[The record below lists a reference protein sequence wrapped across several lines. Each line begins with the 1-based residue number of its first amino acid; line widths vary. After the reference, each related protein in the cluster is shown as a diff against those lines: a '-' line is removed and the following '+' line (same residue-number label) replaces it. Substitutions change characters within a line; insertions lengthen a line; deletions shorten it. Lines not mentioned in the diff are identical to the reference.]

1 VTCERTV
8 TSTATY
14 RRLLDKLPSIEAK
27 LSPRQRATFHAVL
40 PREIFEPNNTS
51 IEFLF
56 AAPDEILAP
65 RELEIFLRLRESKDV
80 DLAAPCVL
88 RPSMVVVI
96 KATRLCNLRCTYCN
110 SWKAGPN
117 QVMGFEVLAKTTRD
131 ALLRP
136 EVRHVNFVWHGGE
149 VMLLPIGFFKKA
161 LWLQRM
167 FKRNGQV
174 ITNSIQTNATRLND
188 EWISFFASMRF
199 DVGVSIDGPREI
211 HDRRR
216 RTVSGRPTWN
226 QVRAGIARMQQ
237 ANVPCAVLVVVDRDV
252 VELGAQRLLHCLLEL
267 KVPGAALLNVLPP
280 NGQAQPTGNSYLP
293 WSDYVMFLREMFRC
307 WWPTHRH
314 QIDIADLS
322 TLMRNLSGRAPNLCV
337 YAGDC
342 MGQFLTIEPNGVVSA
357 CDKYVGDGELEFGN
371 LLEADLNQ
379 LLAVSK
385 NLAAARASASSE
397 VSRMSNCKYYAVCR
411 GGCPHDR
418 RLNRIYQAGW
428 DGHCCGLTDL
438 LDEISAATHNETAN
452 ERSNYAN
459 EMSTNRYST
468 DAGTGSLHKNNSH
481 GR

>member
-1 VTCERTV
+1 MSII
-8 TSTATY
+8 TSTAAY

-27 LSPRQRATFHAVL
+27 LSPRQRATFHALL
-40 PREIFEPNNTS
+40 PREMFEPNSAS

-65 RELEIFLRLRESKDV
+65 HELEIFFRLRESKDV
-80 DLAAPCVL
+80 DLAAPCAL
-88 RPSMVVVI
+88 RPSMVLII

-131 ALLRP
+131 ALQRR
-136 EVRHVNFVWHGGE
+136 EVRRVNFVWHGGE
-149 VMLLPIGFFKKA
+149 VTLLPIGFFKKA

-167 FKRNGQV
+167 FKRKGQV

-188 EWISFFASMRF
+188 EWISLFASMRF

-237 ANVPCAVLVVVDRDV
+237 ANLPCAVLVVVDRDV
-252 VELGAQRLLHCLLEL
+252 VELGAERLLSCLLEL
-267 KVPGAALLNVLPP
+267 KVPAAALLNVLPR
-280 NGQAQPTGNSYLP
+280 NGEAQPTGNSYLP
-293 WSDYVMFLREMFRC
+293 WSDYVIFLQELFRC

-314 QIDIADLS
+314 EIDIADLS
-322 TLMRNLSGRAPNLCV
+322 TLINNLSGRAPNLCV

-342 MGQFLTIEPNGVVSA
+342 MGQFVTIEPNGTVSA
-357 CDKYVGDGELEFGN
+357 CDKYIGDRRFEFGN
-371 LLEADLNQ
+371 LLSLDLNEV
-379 LLAVSK
+379 LAGSK
-385 NLAAARASASSE
+385 NLARARASGASE
-397 VSRMSNCKYYAVCR
+397 VSRMNACKYYAVCR

-418 RLNRIYQAGW
+418 RLNRLYQVGW
-428 DGHCCGLTDL
+428 DGHCCGLADL

-452 ERSNYAN
+452 ERSNCG
-459 EMSTNRYST
+459 NRM
-468 DAGTGSLHKNNSH
+468 
-481 GR
+481 